1 MTNFVQETDTR
12 MIFPLPEPYF
22 VSGSVEGAT
31 WAGGFQDNYLPYSS
45 SIESAWEVITTLENK
60 DVARL
65 SKKVLISIQHTLTS
79 LCALNFV
86 HCDFPKLHAFI
97 DDEDLVS
104 IEWIFS
110 HFRIGFVID
119 TTITDSS
126 WYLVSN
132 GELGDTNASGYLLEN
147 GINKRVQWL
156 ISFIISNS

>member
-1 MTNFVQETDTR
+1 MTYFVQETDTK

-31 WAGGFQDNYLPYSS
+31 WGGGFQDSYLPYSS
-45 SIESAWEVITTLENK
+45 SIESAWEVITNIENE

-79 LCALNFV
+79 LCASKVVL
-86 HCDFPKLHAFI
+86 CDFPQLHAFI
-97 DDEDLVS
+97 DDEGIVS

-119 TTITDSS
+119 TILTDSS

-132 GELGDTNASGYLLEN
+132 GELGDTSASGYLYEN
-147 GINKRVQWL
+147 DIDKRVQWL